1 MAYILDFWD
10 IPTVCLQGK
19 ETKKRVCTVS
29 VDQLHIQLPQLPQ
42 LLFVGPKHLVRK
54 HVHLE
59 HLAQYAIDEQRSL
72 LVEDALPRPFLPA
85 TRDPVGVFHQF
96 RGVVGQVEEV
106 EGAFGFGGDVGEVLL
121 DPGPG
126 EGFDFEIAGFE
137 LGISVQ
143 GPSLGWLHDVGGD
156 NIGLVVLVLVG
167 YRFTLSL

>member
-1 MAYILDFWD
+1 M
-10 IPTVCLQGK
+10 
-19 ETKKRVCTVS
+19 CTVS